1 MAIAR
6 HRVNRQPRVVTFQG
20 FRISFIDIPTRM
32 GIMRAYSLADLLQA
46 SPADASV
53 KQEILR
59 RRERTPG
66 KPQRIYAFPLSY
78 MTKFIDEG
86 GEQFGYDVPAENVV
100 LTQLFTAFL
109 KSPTSSEGQ

>member
-6 HRVNRQPRVVTFQG
+6 HRVNRVPRFVTFEG
-20 FRISFIDIPTRM
+20 FRVSFIDIPTRM

-46 SPADASV
+46 SPADV
-53 KQEILR
+53 GLKQEILR
-59 RRERTPG
+59 RRERKPG

-86 GEQFGYDVPAENVV
+86 GEQFGYDVPEENAV

-109 KSPTSSEGQ
+109 KSSISSEGQ